1 MKCEPKELTKIWKSK
16 KGTIIDES
24 HVKSN
29 KNWLNIT
36 EKSVKEYRC
45 RITEF
50 TQNEME
56 KSDQIDEII
65 EKIINTL
72 ITKDIRHIHIGMP
85 GEEH

>member
-36 EKSVKEYRC
+36 EKSVKEYGC

-50 TQNEME
+50 T
-56 KSDQIDEII
+56 
-65 EKIINTL
+65 
-72 ITKDIRHIHIGMP
+72 
-85 GEEH
+85 